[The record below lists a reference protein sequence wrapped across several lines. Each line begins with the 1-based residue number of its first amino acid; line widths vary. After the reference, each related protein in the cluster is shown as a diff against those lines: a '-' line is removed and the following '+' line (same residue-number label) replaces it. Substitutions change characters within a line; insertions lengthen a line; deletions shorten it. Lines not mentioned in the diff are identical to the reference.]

1 MYVTEEQPEL
11 DSGVPLK
18 LNFPKSGTLKSPGC
32 IQQLYIEPV
41 SSDQVLEASLLFL
54 EKNGMSGQPSIS
66 EKVF

>member
-18 LNFPKSGTLKSPGC
+18 PNFPKYGTLKSPGC

-41 SSDQVLEASLLFL
+41 SSDQVL
-54 EKNGMSGQPSIS
+54 
-66 EKVF
+66 